1 MRKTGSGLV
10 WLAAGA
16 SALALSACGGG
27 GSGGGGSSS
36 SSTSGGSTSTP
47 STTSSF
53 SNLALTSNTASG
65 TMDTLPSNTV
75 APGDSSS
82 FTFPQTEDTSLDPN
96 LSGAWGIAFGP
107 GSAVWVNDHSTN
119 LSSLYQANGT
129 PIPTSEQ
136 PPVAIPAN
144 ASGGAAGPTGIVANI
159 NTINCTTVA
168 ASACSFGTGFSAGAG
183 PAQFI
188 FDGTGGTISAWS
200 TGNTAITEFD
210 GSAQGDSFTG
220 LAIYTQSSG
229 STFIL
234 AADFAHN
241 AIDVLDSNF
250 KSNTTAFS
258 GGFKDPNLP
267 AGYSAFGIQTLGN
280 MIYVSYAM
288 QPATPGPEVDGEGLG
303 IVDVFDGTGTL
314 VKELIGVGGPLNAP
328 WGMAIAPSGFGSFAG
343 DLLVGNFG
351 DGRINVFNPTTGQMI
366 GTLTDSTTGAPIH
379 IPGLWG
385 IAFGNGALNQ
395 SATSLYYAA
404 QPDMKSQGLY
414 GAISAGTVTT
424 TTSSSTPPSFTY

>member
-168 ASACSFGTGFSAGAG
+168 ASACSFGTGFSA
-183 PAQFI
+183 
-188 FDGTGGTISAWS
+188 
-200 TGNTAITEFD
+200 
-210 GSAQGDSFTG
+210 
-220 LAIYTQSSG
+220 
-229 STFIL
+229 
-234 AADFAHN
+234 
-241 AIDVLDSNF
+241 V
-250 KSNTTAFS
+250 
-258 GGFKDPNLP
+258 
-267 AGYSAFGIQTLGN
+267 
-280 MIYVSYAM
+280 
-288 QPATPGPEVDGEGLG
+288 EV
-303 IVDVFDGTGTL
+303 
-314 VKELIGVGGPLNAP
+314 
-328 WGMAIAPSGFGSFAG
+328 
-343 DLLVGNFG
+343 
-351 DGRINVFNPTTGQMI
+351 R
-366 GTLTDSTTGAPIH
+366 
-379 IPGLWG
+379 
-385 IAFGNGALNQ
+385 
-395 SATSLYYAA
+395 
-404 QPDMKSQGLY
+404 
-414 GAISAGTVTT
+414 
-424 TTSSSTPPSFTY
+424 